1 MHTAKFRTYQ
11 IKKCLKKII
20 PNIQP
25 LQVDLGYN
33 ATDGVGVGGAWGKC
47 VIQDPLVISDDACT
61 VRQNRLVGLF
71 NTELSTKRYW
81 WGPKSQEVGEEG
93 DYT

>member
-1 MHTAKFRTYQ
+1 M
-11 IKKCLKKII
+11 L
-20 PNIQP
+20 
-25 LQVDLGYN
+25 LMGWVLGEL
-33 ATDGVGVGGAWGKC
+33 GGKC
-47 VIQDPLVISDDACT
+47 VIQEPPVISDGACM